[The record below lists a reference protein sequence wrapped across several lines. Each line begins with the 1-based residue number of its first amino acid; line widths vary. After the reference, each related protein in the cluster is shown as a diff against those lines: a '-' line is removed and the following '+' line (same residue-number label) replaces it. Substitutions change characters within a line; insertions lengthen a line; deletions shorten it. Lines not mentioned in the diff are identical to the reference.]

1 MELAVRL
8 DKRRAMGYIHAIIFQ
23 MNLLLVSAKT
33 IERRSFFFLDQP
45 LIYKTG

>member
-23 MNLLLVSAKT
+23 MNLLLASAKT
-33 IERRSFFFLDQP
+33 LSAGLFFS
-45 LIYKTG
+45 

>member
-23 MNLLLVSAKT
+23 MNLLLFVGQDLGAQV
-33 IERRSFFFLDQP
+33 FFFLVQA
-45 LIYKTG
+45 LIYKSG

>member
-23 MNLLLVSAKT
+23 MYLLLASAKT
-33 IERRSFFFLDQP
+33 IERRFFFLDQA